1 LCSCLTMRSDLSTAR
16 FETHHQFTGR
26 LKWLH
31 HFIYRCY
38 RLPSRTFARY
48 TTLAA
53 VWHIFPALWKPRKFT
68 FAVCTLEFD
77 IGEEGDPHAILKEWL
92 EFNSDFLVNGRP
104 LKRFAFKYRHPGDF
118 LFRGLLSWQG
128 LVAFYLQLV
137 WLILML
143 YIMPMLSQVAVLV
156 FLLAIWV
163 VGFALFLGHIW
174 LRRTAYKLQNEL
186 EEAMIPVTER
196 SSRLIKSDTGFL
208 GMACHG
214 AKVGDS
220 VGLLTGCTSPVV
232 LREVAD
238 SDRRQY
244 RVIGK
249 TFIHLS
255 DSHSKHFERPNEGA
269 FHESQGLLL
278 RNWQETEA
286 IETFELV

>member
-1 LCSCLTMRSDLSTAR
+1 MRSDLSTAR

-26 LKWLH
+26 LKWLY
-31 HFIYRCY
+31 HFICRCY

-53 VWHIFPALWKPRKFT
+53 VWHIFLALWKPRKFT
-68 FAVCTLEFD
+68 CAICTWEFD

-104 LKRFAFKYRHPGDF
+104 LERFAFEYGHPGDF
-118 LFRGLLSWQG
+118 LFKGLLSWQG
-128 LVAFYLQLV
+128 LLTFYLQLL
-137 WLILML
+137 WLILILILAVAWLKWPASVFML
-143 YIMPMLSQVAVLV
+143 AV
-156 FLLAIWV
+156 WV
-163 VGFALFLGHIW
+163 VSFALFLGHFW

-196 SSRLIKSDTGFL
+196 SFRLIKSDTGFL

-232 LREVAD
+232 LREVLD

-255 DSHSKHFERPNEGA
+255 DSHSKHLERPNEGT